1 MAEGG
6 VLGSG
11 RSPVC
16 VSGFDII
23 TLHMTPYPR
32 LPRNHRHW
40 LPVIVLLAMVAGC
53 SNGPAL
59 VRNTTT
65 DYNRAVRQVQNE
77 ELLLNI
83 VRARYAEPPQ
93 FVRVS
98 GINTSF
104 STSVSSR
111 SATGWTNGFGGN
123 TGATIDGSIAFADNP
138 TISLSPRQGE
148 ELAKEVLEGVSTRGI
163 AYLANAD
170 YRIDHVLVMLA
181 EQINGIRS
189 FDVGNAMAVRG
200 GDPAFGEVIENLSTL
215 LEQDQV
221 LCGFLRH
228 YDQFE
233 HTVATADLRPSDY
246 LAALQSGKR
255 WNTLED
261 DETRSALFTY
271 EMEPVIWISKEGQAS
286 DAGKQFMSTLRLDP
300 EVQVYWLVDANVRT
314 RPTGLVDSLFIR
326 TRSFYG
332 VMNLLSQAVSVPLVH
347 EKENMATPTMLPHE
361 ALAEMFQRLLPDILN
376 IQASTSRPDRAW
388 VSVKHKEFWFYIDE
402 RDIPSK
408 RAFALTAELFNLQV
422 GGGPEESDGPILTL
436 PVN

>member
-1 MAEGG
+1 M
-6 VLGSG
+6 
-11 RSPVC
+11 
-16 VSGFDII
+16 
-23 TLHMTPYPR
+23 
-32 LPRNHRHW
+32 
-40 LPVIVLLAMVAGC
+40 
-53 SNGPAL
+53 
-59 VRNTTT
+59 
-65 DYNRAVRQVQNE
+65 
-77 ELLLNI
+77 
-83 VRARYAEPPQ
+83 
-93 FVRVS
+93 
-98 GINTSF
+98 
-104 STSVSSR
+104 
-111 SATGWTNGFGGN
+111 
-123 TGATIDGSIAFADNP
+123 IDGSIAFADNP

-148 ELAKEVLEGVSTRGI
+148 ELAKEVLEGVSPRGI

-255 WNTLED
+255 WNTLDD

-271 EMEPVIWISKEGQAS
+271 EMEPVIWISKAGQAS
-286 DAGKQFMSTLRLDP
+286 EAGQKFMSTLRLDP

-347 EKENMATPTMLPHE
+347 ETEKMATPTMLPHE

-422 GGGPEESDGPILTL
+422 GGGPEEADGPILTL